1 MCKFKSI
8 NTQSTEQTVDNEER
22 GKMKIIGF
30 IASPRKEGNTA
41 WIVNK
46 ILEGAKEQGAETQS
60 WYTSDLDI
68 KPCQS
73 CYSCNQGDQG
83 CIIND
88 DMQKLYD
95 ALEHADALVLGSPVY
110 MGQMSAQAKIFTD
123 RFFAQY
129 HPRFSPQFKEENAG
143 KKLILVF
150 DQGNPDPGMFQVYF
164 DYTKKMFQLLEFD
177 VKKVQV
183 VSGMRNE
190 PAHERKDLHT
200 VMKDIGSSLV
210 SEYKSE
216 NCLAKPSKDGDA
228 KPQV

>member
-1 MCKFKSI
+1 
-8 NTQSTEQTVDNEER
+8 
-22 GKMKIIGF
+22 MKIIGF

-46 ILEGAKEQGAETQS
+46 ILEGAKEQDAETQS
-60 WYTSDLDI
+60 WYFSDLDI

-73 CYSCNQGDQG
+73 CYGCKKGDRG

-95 ALEHADALVLGSPVY
+95 AIEHADALVLGSPVY

-123 RFFAQY
+123 RLFARFS
-129 HPRFSPQFKEENAG
+129 PRFSPYFKENAAK

-150 DQGNPDPGMFQVYF
+150 TQGNPDSGLFQVYF
-164 DYTKKMFQLLEFD
+164 DYTKNMFQLLEFD
-177 VKKVQV
+177 VKEVQV
-183 VSGMRNE
+183 VAGMRNE

-210 SEYKSE
+210 SERLPE
-216 NCLAKPSKDGDA
+216 
-228 KPQV
+228 